1 MKIIHT
7 ADLHIGSPLSSR
19 LSGDKREARQ
29 NEIISNFRRLTE
41 EAYAL
46 GASAIIIAG
55 DLFDENDVG
64 IRAKNAVIE
73 TVRWA
78 SDIRFFL
85 LEGNHDK
92 GITEVM
98 EMPKNLFTFGRE
110 WSYYELGEG
119 VTVCGRKFLDEGA
132 FETLRLSKEKK
143 NIAVLHGELRE
154 HSAPLYTVGLK
165 DAAGKFIDYLALG
178 HYHSYSVTRID
189 ERGIAVYSGTP
200 EGRGFDETGEC
211 GFVLIDTHGKTVTH
225 RFIPFARRKIHDI
238 KLSIDGM
245 SGQADII
252 KAARKILE
260 NIPSSDMVRLEL
272 VGGYTS
278 GIWKDAEALEREL
291 KASCYHLE
299 IKDSSRLK
307 TDYSG
312 LKNDKSLK
320 GEFIRAVLG
329 DGALSDSQKDEVIR
343 MGIAAL
349 SGEDGFSL

>member
-7 ADLHIGSPLSSR
+7 ADFHIGSPLSSR
-19 LSGDKREARQ
+19 LSGEKREERQ
-29 NEIISNFRRLTE
+29 NEIISNFRRLVE
-41 EAYAL
+41 QAYAL

-78 SDIRFFL
+78 SDITFFL

-92 GITEVM
+92 GITGVM
-98 EMPKNLFTFGRE
+98 EMPENLFTFGSE
-110 WSYYELGEG
+110 WSYYELSEG
-119 VTVCGRKFLDEGA
+119 VTVCGRNFFDENA
-132 FETLRLSKEKK
+132 FESLHLKKEKK

-189 ERGIAVYSGTP
+189 ERGNAVYSGTP

-211 GFVLIDTHGKTVTH
+211 GFVLIDTDGNGLTH

-238 KLSIDGM
+238 KLPVDGM
-245 SGQADII
+245 SGQGDIVR
-252 KAARKILE
+252 AAMKILE

-272 VGGYTS
+272 VGRYTS
-278 GIWKDAEALEREL
+278 GIWKDGEALEREL
-291 KASCYHLE
+291 KGHLYHLE
-299 IKDSSRLK
+299 IKDSSRPK
-307 TDYSG
+307 ADYSG
-312 LKNDKSLK
+312 FTNDKSLK
-320 GEFIRAVLG
+320 GEFIRAVLV
-329 DGALSDSQKDEVIR
+329 DTTLSDLEKDEVIR